1 MGRRREWVGS
11 EWMST
16 PAAGPSPA
24 VPRPTSTRW
33 AAILR
38 QRCPRCFAGKVYRGL
53 LDMNET
59 CPVCGLRFERE
70 EGYFTGAMYISYLL
84 SLVLVFAIFGILWLL
99 LPNGS
104 LFAIGMLCLVT
115 AAVYLPLVP
124 VVFRYSRVL
133 YMHLDRKLDP
143 DVDETAL

>member
-1 MGRRREWVGS
+1 M
-11 EWMST
+11 
-16 PAAGPSPA
+16 
-24 VPRPTSTRW
+24 
-33 AAILR
+33 LR

-70 EGYFTGAMYISYLL
+70 EGYFTGAMYVSYLL
-84 SLVLVFAIFGILWLL
+84 SLVLVFAIFGVLWLV

-104 LFAIGMLCLVT
+104 LFAVGMLCLVT